1 LDALP
6 SAAAQQTKPMIAPR
20 RKRSSMLRR
29 LSLSF
34 AAFIIISA
42 LAAGGLAAFLSK
54 DRVTALAKQQ
64 ISRLAG
70 EGYVTNLQSASL
82 SFFGNGIASV
92 TIEGISILN
101 AETKLPLLAKG
112 NGSFAI
118 SMLSLLTGRVE
129 LTSLSLSDAQM
140 NIDPGVGQGAG
151 LSQSILGPDG
161 LIDPALVST
170 ELDNAAATISNRL
183 QSNPDLI
190 IRAVNTRLTLGRGE
204 SAMPIL
210 IEQLTASKVVSG
222 EFAFNAVISN
232 EDWITKLTGAVGQ
245 TRADGKATPYRMTL
259 DPVPFNR
266 QFAPQS
272 PDFKPRNCNGLIGFD
287 VASSNGL
294 ASVDAVLTKA
304 YCTFGA
310 LGDYKI
316 DATINGKLNRG
327 SGVFEIGRG
336 LINVNQST
344 FNFDGAFAPA
354 RYTPSPELTG
364 ETPRYRYELVF
375 QPSKIDAVENAEGP
389 LSLTGKISGT
399 YAPSERRLAVD
410 ELIADANGSVMRG
423 AASLLFTDVTPALY
437 LALTSD
443 KMPVRDF
450 KKIWPSFAAPTPR
463 RIVMQRVMSGMISNM
478 RLELQ
483 LPPGKIGSKTYLER
497 QQLAGS
503 GDLEDAEFSTFG
515 ELPPV
520 REAKGRV
527 RFDGVAVDILVQ
539 KGTVL
544 LPSGNTA
551 TLKPSS
557 FNIADTHSV
566 PVAAE
571 LKVALSGG
579 ANVLAEIAAQK
590 PINAFSGETIL
601 PSDLSGKA
609 DATGTFQLKLPRFGQ
624 KAPPPDYQVSVEI
637 SDLSVSKTVNDQEI
651 TKASGTIKATNREVS
666 VRLDADLNG
675 IPAKIIITEKPGS
688 RESRTQE
695 IILTLDDAI
704 RDKIAPGLKGIL
716 SGPVSANIKGTSR
729 SAIVELDLTKATLR
743 VVPFN
748 WEKGAG
754 IGASASFAL
763 NKDGDTYS
771 VTDLKITG
779 RGLETTGKLQ
789 IGNGALQS
797 ADFRNVRLNPGDDF
811 SLSLRRNG
819 KAVSATLSGSQF
831 DARALMKQML
841 PGRQPRKISNSAAVE
856 VSGKIGRLVGFNDE
870 VVLNADIGFT
880 PGVNSALSLSGNF
893 ENGGS
898 IDLSRTGG
906 SGGRLIVQTGNAGAA
921 LRFVDLYK
929 RMVGGTLATDFR
941 VSGESGLAGPISIS
955 DFTVIGEPRLAKLAS
970 EQADGS
976 ASLAEA
982 TQADL
987 AGSKAKFELA
997 QGDVVLDR
1005 GTIRLQNGI
1014 VRGANVGATAE
1025 GVVLSATGQMDLR
1038 GTFMPARGLNRIVG
1052 SIPILGLILGSGSK
1066 AGLIGI
1072 TYQLAGDAKNP
1083 KVFVNPISMIAPGVF
1098 RQIFE

>member
-1 LDALP
+1 
-6 SAAAQQTKPMIAPR
+6 MIAPR
-20 RKRSSMLRR
+20 RRRASAFRR
-29 LSLSF
+29 LLVSI
-34 AAFIIISA
+34 AAFMIVTAI
-42 LAAGGLAAFLSK
+42 AASGLAAFLSK

-64 ISRLAG
+64 IARLAG
-70 EGYVTNLQSASL
+70 EGYLTNLQSASL

-92 TIEGISILN
+92 KIEGISILN
-101 AETKLPLLAKG
+101 AKTNLPLLAQG

-118 SMLSLLTGRVE
+118 SMLSLLTGKIE
-129 LTSLSLSDAQM
+129 LTNLSLSDAEM
-140 NIDPGVGQGAG
+140 NLAPGGGQGAS
-151 LSQSILGPDG
+151 LTQSVLGPDG

-170 ELDNAAATISNRL
+170 ALDIAAATISNRL
-183 QSNPDLI
+183 QSNPDLV
-190 IRAVNTRLTLGRGE
+190 IRAANTKLIFGRGE
-204 SAMPIL
+204 TAPSIL
-210 IEQLTASKVVSG
+210 IEQLTASKIASG

-232 EDWITKLTGAVGQ
+232 RDWSTKLTGAVGQ
-245 TRADGKATPYRMTL
+245 TRADGKATPYRITL

-272 PDFKPRNCNGLIGFD
+272 PDFKPRNCNGFVGFE

-294 ASVDAVLTKA
+294 ASFDAALSKA
-304 YCTFGA
+304 NCTFGA
-310 LGDYKI
+310 LGDYTM
-316 DATINGKLNRG
+316 DAIINGKLNRG

-336 LINVNQST
+336 VINVNRST

-354 RYTPSPELTG
+354 RYTPSPELKG

-375 QPSKIDAVENAEGP
+375 QPSTMDSADNTDGP
-389 LSLTGKISGT
+389 LSLAGKISGT

-410 ELIADANGSVMRG
+410 EFIADANGSVMRG

-437 LALTSD
+437 LALISD

-450 KKIWPSFAAPTPR
+450 KKIWPRFAAPTPR
-463 RIVMQRVMSGMISNM
+463 RIVMQRVNSGMISNM

-483 LPPGKIGSKTYLER
+483 LPPGKIGSKTFLER
-497 QQLAGS
+497 QQLTGS
-503 GDLEDAEFSTFG
+503 GDLEDAEFNTFG

-527 RFDGVAVDILVQ
+527 RFDGVAVDISVET
-539 KGTVL
+539 GTIL

-551 TLKPSS
+551 SLKPSS
-557 FNIADTHSV
+557 FTIADTHKA

-579 ANVLAEIAAQK
+579 AGVVAEIAAQK
-590 PINAFSGETIL
+590 PINAFADETVS
-601 PSDLSGKA
+601 PSDLSGTA
-609 DATGTFQLKLPRFGQ
+609 DAKGTFQLKLPALGQ
-624 KAPPPDYQVSVEI
+624 KAPPPEYQVSVEV
-637 SDLSVSKTVNDQEI
+637 SGLSVAKTVNGQKI
-651 TKASGTIKATNREVS
+651 SNASGTIKANNDEVN
-666 VRLDADLNG
+666 VRLDAELSG
-675 IPAKIIITEKPGS
+675 IPAKIIISEKPGS
-688 RESRTQE
+688 TEKRTQE
-695 IILTLDDAI
+695 IILTLNDAI
-704 RDKIAPGLKGIL
+704 RDKLAPGLKDFL
-716 SGPVSANIKGTSR
+716 SGPVSANIKGASN
-729 SAIVELDLTKATLR
+729 SAIVELDLTKAVLR

-754 IGASASFAL
+754 VSAKASFVFEQ
-763 NKDGDTYS
+763 DGPNIS
-771 VTDLKITG
+771 ISNLQMSG
-779 RGLETTGKLQ
+779 RGLEGSGKLQ
-789 IGNGALQS
+789 ISNGALRS
-797 ADFRNVRLNPGDDF
+797 ANLKNVRLNPGDNF
-811 SLSLRRNG
+811 SLNLKRDG
-819 KAVSATLSGSQF
+819 EAMSADLGGTQL
-831 DARALMKQML
+831 DARSIMKQLL
-841 PGRQPRKISNSAAVE
+841 PGRQPRKNLSVQAVE
-856 VSGKIGRLVGFNDE
+856 VSGKIGRLIGFNDE

-880 PGVNSALSLSGNF
+880 PGKNSAFSLSGNF

-906 SGGRLIVQTGNAGAA
+906 GNGRLIVQTGNAGAA

-929 RMVGGTLATDFR
+929 RMVGGTLATDFK
-941 VSGESGLAGPISIS
+941 VAGESGLAGPVSIS
-955 DFTVIGEPRLAKLAS
+955 DFTVVGESRLAKLAS
-970 EQADGS
+970 EQAKGS

-987 AGSKAKFELA
+987 AGAKAKFELA
-997 QGDVVLDR
+997 QGDVVLDS

-1025 GVVLSATGQMDLR
+1025 GVVLSATGKMDLR

-1052 SIPILGLILGSGSK
+1052 SIPILGLLLGSGNK